1 MREAIYK
8 SWIDKLIAKKHSA
21 NTITFTH
28 NNIYVMP
35 SFLGLC
41 FLGFALL
48 NFIIGINYQNNLI
61 LGVAY
66 LMLMLQI
73 SSLFY
78 GYFNLHG
85 AKLELLDITSNFFG
99 NHNEC
104 KFKVYSSKPVYSLS
118 VLSAD
123 WDGYGFEQENL
134 ADSSSA
140 HLVRLNQKK
149 RGKYSGG
156 KFKIHS
162 NYPFGL
168 VNVWSYLLTDKSF
181 FTYPAPHKCELSLHE
196 SVNMSDNDT
205 ELLANKSDSL
215 DEFSGLKPYQ
225 KGMSRNRI
233 SWRHFAKNQE
243 LLVKDYVG
251 DSHGVSL
258 VLDFN
263 LMEGTKESRLSQLCF
278 QVLEA
283 DRLGYEFAL
292 NLPNGYTPPSDTEA
306 HVVKCLE
313 NLSEC

>member
-1 MREAIYK
+1 MRKAIYK
-8 SWIDKLIAKKHSA
+8 GWIDKLIAKKHSA
-21 NTITFTH
+21 NIITFSH

-35 SFLGLC
+35 SLLGLG
-41 FLGFALL
+41 FLSFALL
-48 NFIIGINYQNNLI
+48 NFILGINYQNNLI
-61 LGVAY
+61 LGVSY

-85 AKLELLDITSNFFG
+85 VKLELRDIKSNFYG

-104 KFKVYSSKPVYSLS
+104 KFKVYSQKPIYSVS
-118 VLSAD
+118 VVSAD
-123 WDGYGFEQENL
+123 WEGHGFEQENIFET
-134 ADSSSA
+134 SFVQV
-140 HLVRLNQKK
+140 VRLNQKK

-156 KFKIHS
+156 KFKIYS

-181 FTYPAPHKCELSLHE
+181 FTYPAPLKSELSLHE
-196 SVNMSDNDT
+196 SIDMSEDT

-233 SWRHFAKNQE
+233 SWRHFAKSQE

-263 LMEGTKESRLSQLCF
+263 MMEGTKESRLSQLCF

-292 NLPNGYTPPSDTEA
+292 HLPNAYTPPGNSEA
-306 HVVKCLE
+306 HVVQCLE
-313 NLSEC
+313 SLSEC